1 MAAGLVIYVVE
12 GCLAACRVGGYV
24 DVVEH
29 RHLSGVPLV
38 IALEGVTPGGG

>member
-1 MAAGLVIYVVE
+1 MAAGPVIYVE
-12 GCLAACRVGGYV
+12 GCLAACRVDGYV